1 VPAATMLA
9 DTLEA
14 KMNLEEGN
22 LDRAEEFSDKSRF
35 PIGSKAARRARAI
48 RANIR
53 QMREAAAGQ

>member
-1 VPAATMLA
+1 MLA
-9 DTLEA
+9 NTLEA